1 MTPSHDENRQ
11 ISALTLDYYQRN
23 AAGFQAGT
31 RDHDVSQNIAA
42 LLRHIKGAPPYR
54 ILDFGCGPGRDLK
67 AFSSLGHD
75 AIGLD
80 GTEAFV
86 SMARVES
93 GCQIWL
99 QDFLALDLPAGYFD
113 GVFANAS
120 LFRVP
125 GSELLRVLK
134 QLQAALKPSDGKSV
148 VEGRRGS

>member
-1 MTPSHDENRQ
+1 MR
-11 ISALTLDYYQRN
+11 ISGWSSDWCSSDL
-23 AAGFQAGT
+23 
-31 RDHDVSQNIAA
+31 V
-42 LLRHIKGAPPYR
+42 KGAPPYR
-54 ILDFGCGPGRDLK
+54 ILDCGCGPGRDLK

-80 GTEAFV
+80 GTDAFV

-99 QDFLALDLPAGYFD
+99 QDFLALDLPDGYFD

-120 LFRVP
+120 LFHVP

-134 QLQAALKPSDGKSV
+134 QI
-148 VEGRRGS
+148 GRAHV

>member
-86 SMARVES
+86 SMARVERS
-93 GCQIWL
+93 EEHTYEL
-99 QDFLALDLPAGYFD
+99 QSLMHISYADLC
-113 GVFANAS
+113 
-120 LFRVP
+120 
-125 GSELLRVLK
+125 LK
-134 QLQAALKPSDGKSV
+134 KNKTNNNI
-148 VEGRRGS
+148 

>member
-75 AIGLD
+75 AIGLRSEEH
-80 GTEAFV
+80 T
-86 SMARVES
+86 
-93 GCQIWL
+93 
-99 QDFLALDLPAGYFD
+99 
-113 GVFANAS
+113 
-120 LFRVP
+120 
-125 GSELLRVLK
+125 SELQSLMRISYAVFCLK
-134 QLQAALKPSDGKSV
+134 KKKPNI
-148 VEGRRGS
+148 